1 LISRTSI
8 NWGAKSESQSRR
20 LGGVKS
26 VWPDP
31 FALPRD
37 SLMQRVNLLIL
48 VCLIFPFWVFC
59 RGGFRICINSGSYVD
74 LKAELYGYNFQ
85 HQKLSAFA
93 LYKIKFLAS
102 VKYKTHLILPV

>member
-1 LISRTSI
+1 
-8 NWGAKSESQSRR
+8 
-20 LGGVKS
+20 